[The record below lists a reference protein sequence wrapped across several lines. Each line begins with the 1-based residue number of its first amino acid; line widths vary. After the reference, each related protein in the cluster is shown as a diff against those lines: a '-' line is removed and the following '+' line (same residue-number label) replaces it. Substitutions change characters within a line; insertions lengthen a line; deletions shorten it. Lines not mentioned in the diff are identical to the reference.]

1 MKLFIL
7 FVLSF
12 FITGSTLRYK
22 PVDNKI
28 EAISLEVEE
37 EINKEIN
44 NVIEQHCKVEN
55 ANISTFVNDISNEFV
70 CDNENQVIS
79 KQELSNSIIQDIY
92 KNSNDDVKVELEKLK
107 ENNPDMELIYK
118 IFTGEN
124 YNLNNYNFDDAN
136 YEIPKLNERVN
147 RVVKNGIKKFAVAMA
162 ISSTTLIIMESC
174 VSSAS
179 AASTVPFAGWALAA
193 AIIVALIAI
202 ICVYWEEIKRSFD
215 EIKTYFVEK
224 YRRISS
230 LISST
235 MAQAKTEKQKEVYF
249 PFSPYDFY
257 PRNLRREIY
266 SGSYN
271 GQIWKW
277 FSTSGQI
284 FEWNEGR
291 FDGGQH
297 YHITNLNGTH
307 NGDHRKPGEKIPE
320 PYASLYF

>member
-1 MKLFIL
+1 MIKKMKLFIL

-22 PVDNKI
+22 PVDAKI
-28 EAISLEVEE
+28 EAISQEVEE

-44 NVIEQHCKVEN
+44 NIIEQHCKVEN
-55 ANISTFVNDISNEFV
+55 ANISTFVDNISNEFIN
-70 CDNENQVIS
+70 DSDNQVTN
-79 KQELSNSIIQDIY
+79 KQELSNSIIQNIY
-92 KNSNDDVKVELEKLK
+92 ENTNDDVKVELEKLK

-124 YNLNNYNFDDAN
+124 YNLNNYNFADAN

-147 RVVKNGIKKFAVAMA
+147 RVVKNGIKKFAAAMA

-174 VSSAS
+174 VKGAS
-179 AASTVPFAGWALAA
+179 AASAVPFVGWALAA

-249 PFSPYDFY
+249 PFNPYDFN

-266 SGSYN
+266 YGSYN

-277 FSTSGQI
+277 FESGKMI
-284 FEWNEGR
+284 FEWDEDYRMGR
-291 FDGGQH
+291 H
-297 YHITNLNGTH
+297 YHILSH
-307 NGDHRKPGEKIPE
+307 NGPHYWPNTRIPE
-320 PYASLYF
+320 PYASNYF